1 MVAPVALAVIASA
14 VSVARAARTTARVR
28 SRLPMSAIAA
38 APRGRRAEHR
48 RLAAALHAVVE
59 GNTEMVAHPL
69 RDSYHTVWFELHE
82 ELIRLT
88 GRTRADE
95 AAAGRA

>member
-1 MVAPVALAVIASA
+1 MHPAI
-14 VSVARAARTTARVR
+14 VSDHRRR
-28 SRLPMSAIAA
+28 SRHPSPAS
-38 APRGRRAEHR
+38 RRYAD
-48 RLAAALHAVVE
+48 RLAAALAAIDAGDE
-59 GNTEMVAHPL
+59 QMVAHPL

-88 GRTRADE
+88 GRNRADE